1 MTNVPSGVKRSWE
14 GEADS
19 QPKRAREEP
28 RDWRDVHLKP
38 GRKAGPPGGDRRDR
52 ERERDRDARRP
63 DSRRGDDYR
72 RGSRRDDRRP
82 RRPSPRRHSPRR
94 STRSPP
100 RRSKTRSPR
109 RRSRSPRRD
118 SSAKPSTVDDEK
130 EEGEISPRSPTNK
143 PPSKAQDT
151 NGKQPDAT
159 ADADVETVVTP
170 PPAPSVEE
178 TLAQR
183 RAKRQAILAKYAGIA
198 SIGASASPSPGPSNR
213 KCQQWHS
220 CARGFAETEWPAG
233 GGGFVV
239 ACS

>member
-1 MTNVPSGVKRSWE
+1 MTNIPSGVKRGWD

-52 ERERDRDARRP
+52 ERDRDRDTRRP

-100 RRSKTRSPR
+100 RRSRTRSPR

-130 EEGEISPRSPTNK
+130 EEGECVTPFHIRAPADSYQDISPASDHQ
-143 PPSKAQDT
+143 A
-151 NGKQPDAT
+151 
-159 ADADVETVVTP
+159 
-170 PPAPSVEE
+170 SVQGSRHEW
-178 TLAQR
+178 
-183 RAKRQAILAKYAGIA
+183 QAA
-198 SIGASASPSPGPSNR
+198 
-213 KCQQWHS
+213 
-220 CARGFAETEWPAG
+220 
-233 GGGFVV
+233 
-239 ACS
+239 